1 MSNIC
6 VHTTKLT
13 HLLEEFESIW
23 GASVG
28 ILVRMDDYI
37 SNNVR
42 HVDQYA
48 YSREHEDGWAGRG
61 RLTK

>member
-1 MSNIC
+1 MLDAD
-6 VHTTKLT
+6 TD
-13 HLLEEFESIW
+13 LLEQIESIW
-23 GASVG
+23 STCMGG
-28 ILVRMDDYI
+28 LVRMDDYI